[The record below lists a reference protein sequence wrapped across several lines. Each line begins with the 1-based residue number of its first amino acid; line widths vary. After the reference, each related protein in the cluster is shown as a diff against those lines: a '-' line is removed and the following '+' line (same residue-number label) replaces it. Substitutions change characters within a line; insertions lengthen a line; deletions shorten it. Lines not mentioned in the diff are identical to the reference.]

1 VNELV
6 RYDAKR
12 VVVTGAASG
21 VGAELVRVLQDGGAA
36 NITTIDI
43 KPGGPVDHPIAADLS
58 TPAGVD
64 SAVAQIDGPVDVL
77 FNNAGVA
84 ATFST
89 DVVMAV
95 NVLAPRRLTAALLER
110 IPAGGAVV
118 NTASTAGGG
127 YTEHVGLIQDLLAI
141 DDWGDALTWVRNH
154 PELTA
159 NPYGFSKECAQVY
172 TMQLAPALLSRGVR
186 INSVCPGLIETPL
199 LKDFSDTLGQGVID
213 WMVSQSGGRRATAR
227 EIANVIAFLGSD
239 AATYVTGSNVIVDL
253 GFTAC
258 LNTGQLDYTTF
269 QSVL

>member
-6 RYDAKR
+6 RYDGKR

-21 VGAELVRVLQDGGAA
+21 VGAELVRVLQDGGAD

-43 KPGGPVDHPIAADLS
+43 KPAGPVDHPIAADLS

-186 INSVCPGLIETPL
+186 INSVRTHRNPLAQRLLGHPGPGRDRL
-199 LKDFSDTLGQGVID
+199 DGVPE
-213 WMVSQSGGRRATAR
+213 RRPAR
-227 EIANVIAFLGSD
+227 HCA
-239 AATYVTGSNVIVDL
+239 
-253 GFTAC
+253 
-258 LNTGQLDYTTF
+258 
-269 QSVL
+269 